1 MDAKLTW
8 VDGMRFVGEASSGHA
23 IVIDADHEVGG
34 EDTGM
39 RPSELLLIALG
50 GCSAMDIIS
59 ILRKKKQDVRR
70 FEINVRGDKASAHPK
85 RFNTIVVEY
94 VVTGKGVE
102 VEALKRAV
110 ELSMTKYCSVK
121 ATIENGVPIEYAYR
135 VVEE

>member
-34 EDTGM
+34 EDNGM

-70 FEINVRGDKASAHPK
+70 FEINVRGDKASTHPK

-94 VVTGKGVE
+94 VVTGKGVD

-121 ATIENGVPIEYAYR
+121 ATIENGVPIEYTYR